1 MAQLNHEQY
10 DRLERAVTRGDRI
23 IVNRRGTEFVL
34 IPLALVIRAGREVI
48 ESRNP
53 TTGDALSIYV
63 DELDSIDLVA
73 R

>member
-23 IVNRRGTEFVL
+23 IVNRRGTEFIL
-34 IPLALVIRAGREVI
+34 IPLALVTRAGREVI

-53 TTGDALSIYV
+53 TTGDALTLYI
-63 DELDSIDLVA
+63 DELDSIDPVS

>member
-34 IPLALVIRAGREVI
+34 IPLALVTRAGREVI

-53 TTGDALSIYV
+53 TTGDALSIYI

>member
-23 IVNRRGTEFVL
+23 IVNRRGTEYVL
-34 IPLALVIRAGREVI
+34 VPLALVMRAGREVI

-53 TTGDALSIYV
+53 TTGDAISLYI
-63 DELDSIDLVA
+63 DELDSIDPVV

>member
-10 DRLERAVTRGDRI
+10 EKLERAVVRGDRI
-23 IVNRRGTEFVL
+23 IVYRRGTEYVL
-34 IPLALVIRAGREVI
+34 VPLALVMRAGREVI

-53 TTGDALSIYV
+53 TTGDALSLYL
-63 DELDSIDLVA
+63 DELDSVDLVS

>member
-23 IVNRRGTEFVL
+23 IVNRRGTEFIL

-53 TTGDALSIYV
+53 TTGDEMTLYL
-63 DELDSIDLVA
+63 DELDSIDPVS

>member
-23 IVNRRGTEFVL
+23 IVNRRGTEFIL

-53 TTGDALSIYV
+53 TTGDELSLDI
-63 DELDSIDLVA
+63 DELDSIDPVS